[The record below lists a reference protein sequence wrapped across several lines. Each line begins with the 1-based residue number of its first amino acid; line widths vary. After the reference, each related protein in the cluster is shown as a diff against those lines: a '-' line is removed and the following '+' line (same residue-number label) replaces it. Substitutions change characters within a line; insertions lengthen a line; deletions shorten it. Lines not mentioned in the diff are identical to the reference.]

1 MSDSRIEALS
11 DRITALGSRV
21 AVLEMQIVRMR
32 ETYRPF
38 LAVPTAAPRNP
49 DSIPPAV

>member
-21 AVLEMQIVRMR
+21 AVLEMKIVRMR

-38 LAVPTAAPRNP
+38 LSVVGAPPRNP